1 MAKRSN
7 SKPNNLTIGLLE
19 KLKRDFSDGT
29 MPRLHGAPEEQ

>member
-19 KLKRDFSDGT
+19 KLKRIFREGT
-29 MPRLHGAPEEQ
+29 MARLHAALEEQ